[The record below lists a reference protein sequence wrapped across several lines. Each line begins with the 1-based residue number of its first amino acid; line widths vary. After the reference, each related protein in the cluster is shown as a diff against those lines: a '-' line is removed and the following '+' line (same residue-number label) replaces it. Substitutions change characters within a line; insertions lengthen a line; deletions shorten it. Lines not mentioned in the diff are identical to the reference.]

1 MKEDIHMYA
10 QKNLS
15 DEDEIDMAQASTI
28 DTDKIIKWLDKEDNR
43 MHHIDSDGFYRDNE
57 GR

>member
-1 MKEDIHMYA
+1 MYA

-28 DTDKIIKWLDKEDNR
+28 DTDKIIKWFDKEDNR